1 MLEAR
6 FAKGGEFKKIFD
18 AVKELV
24 NEGNFDCSQNGIA
37 MQAMDSSHVALVALM
52 LRSEAFQPFR
62 CDRPMS
68 LGMSFSTLTKI
79 LKCASN
85 DDSIT
90 MFSENE
96 KPDRLG
102 LIFEDPKNDKVS
114 EYEVKLITLDSEHLS
129 IPDQKFQAQVKLASS
144 EFQKIIRDLG
154 SIGDTITVEVDKGSV
169 TFKTT
174 GSDGS
179 GTVKLRPPSDLDESA
194 FPLEIDLDAPV
205 TLGFS
210 TKYLSNVTKATPLS
224 STVQLSLMEGAPML
238 VEYLMEDVGYIRFY
252 LAPKL
257 EGEE

>member
-6 FAKGGEFKKIFD
+6 FGKGGEFKKIFE
-18 AVKELV
+18 AIREIV
-24 NEGNFDCSQNGIA
+24 NEGNFDCSHNGIA

-68 LGMSFSTLTKI
+68 LGISFTTLTKI

-90 MFSENE
+90 MFSEND

-102 LIFEDPKNDKVS
+102 LIFEDTKNDKVS

-129 IPDQKFQAQVKLASS
+129 IPDQKFQAQVKMSS
-144 EFQKIIRDLG
+144 AEFQKIIRDLG
-154 SIGDTITVEVDKGSV
+154 SLGDTITVDVDKGSI

-179 GTVKLRPPSDLDESA
+179 GTVKLKPPSELDEDA
-194 FPLEIDLDAPV
+194 LPLEIDLDAPV
-205 TLGFS
+205 SLGFS
-210 TKYLSNVTKATPLS
+210 TKYLANVTKATPLS
-224 STVQLSLMEGAPML
+224 NMVHLSLMEGSPML
-238 VEYLMEDVGYIRFY
+238 VEYVMEDVGYIRFY

-257 EGEE
+257 DGEE

>member
-6 FAKGGEFKKIFD
+6 FAKGGEFKKIFE
-18 AVKELV
+18 AIREIV
-24 NEGNFDCSQNGIA
+24 NEGNFDCSQSGIA

-52 LRSEAFQPFR
+52 LRAEGFEPFR
-62 CDRPMS
+62 CDQPMS
-68 LGMSFSTLTKI
+68 LGMSFVTLTKI

-90 MFSENE
+90 MFSESD
-96 KPDRLG
+96 KTDKLG
-102 LIFEDPKNDKVS
+102 LIFEDTKNDKVS

-129 IPDQKFQAQVKLASS
+129 IPDQKFQAQVSMSSS

-154 SIGDTITVEVDKGSV
+154 SLGETIYVDVDKGAI
-169 TFKTT
+169 TFRTS

-179 GTVKLRPPSDLDESA
+179 GTIKLKPPSELDEDAS
-194 FPLEIDLDAPV
+194 PLDIDLDAPV
-205 TLGFS
+205 SLGFS
-210 TKYLSNVTKATPLS
+210 TKYLANVTKATPLS
-224 STVQLSLMEGAPML
+224 NTVKLSLMDGSPML
-238 VEYLMEDVGYIRFY
+238 VEYVMEDVGYIRFY